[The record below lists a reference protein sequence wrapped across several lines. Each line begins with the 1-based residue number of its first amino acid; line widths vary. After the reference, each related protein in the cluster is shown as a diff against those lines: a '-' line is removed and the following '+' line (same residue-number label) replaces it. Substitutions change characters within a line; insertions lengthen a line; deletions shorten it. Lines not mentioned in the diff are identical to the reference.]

1 VASFSYL
8 KESRVASRPNSTGES
23 SWRNHLEI
31 PSKVKSKPE
40 MKTAGNGVQGFNVHG
55 YIETYPEGNPQI
67 CVNGTPSQ
75 SAHSKSILK
84 TLNHRKSGSSE
95 QASSSDDEETLDEVI
110 DLEMQSLD
118 RESSFQSGLSKTPL
132 CWDDVVGQRPAHI
145 STKSHVP
152 AQNESTLTFSSP
164 DVHQTSTVGCQ
175 QLSPLT
181 PAVSIKVGSSFKN
194 GCTLLPHETSSLVVD
209 VLLTW
214 QDRCI
219 LPWKPSLATK
229 DSTETSAKGRLK
241 CGLQVDGQTALGE
254 EETQCQGLEVVQSLL
269 KRMILHS
276 PHQGM
281 RDDLLC
287 IWLRC
292 PSKSSTRT
300 HFSLDSGVFDVYIS
314 QSTSNQI
321 STRIVEQQ
329 SVSL

>member
-1 VASFSYL
+1 MNRPATSVSAKRRPHHAVSKRPNSVASFSYL

-145 STKSHVP
+145 VSH
-152 AQNESTLTFSSP
+152 
-164 DVHQTSTVGCQ
+164 C
-175 QLSPLT
+175 
-181 PAVSIKVGSSFKN
+181 
-194 GCTLLPHETSSLVVD
+194 VD
-209 VLLTW
+209 PTHACMTAS
-214 QDRCI
+214 DRVC
-219 LPWKPSLATK
+219 
-229 DSTETSAKGRLK
+229 
-241 CGLQVDGQTALGE
+241 V
-254 EETQCQGLEVVQSLL
+254 
-269 KRMILHS
+269 
-276 PHQGM
+276 
-281 RDDLLC
+281 
-287 IWLRC
+287 
-292 PSKSSTRT
+292 
-300 HFSLDSGVFDVYIS
+300 
-314 QSTSNQI
+314 
-321 STRIVEQQ
+321 
-329 SVSL
+329 